1 MNNKH
6 SKNSRTL
13 SMYVRLCAGKR
24 INKAEEANRFGVDE
38 RSIQRDIDDIRAFLE
53 DQKAESTAESREIVY
68 DRIHKGFVMTGTD
81 GSAMS
86 NSEILA
92 VSKILLESRA
102 FGKKEMEALLNK
114 LVEGCVPLRNMK
126 LVSDLIANEK
136 YHYVELTHPIWN
148 PDILWKLGEAVR
160 GCNRLEIHYQKQD
173 AVQENVKR
181 VIEPVGIIFS
191 EYYFYLNAFIV
202 EKNAAGRYEHKYS
215 YLAIFR
221 IDRIVKCREMGE
233 KFKLPYNGRF
243 EEGEFRKRVQFMY
256 SGELMRV
263 KFLFFGRNAEAV
275 LDRLPTAKI
284 VSGQDGAC
292 EIEAEVYGKGILMW
306 LLSQGEQVEILRPE
320 WLREEMGQKLG
331 KMQERYQ

>member
-136 YHYVELTHPIWN
+136 YHYVELTHPIRN

-215 YLAIFR
+215 YPAIFR

-233 KFKLPYNGRF
+233 KFKLP
-243 EEGEFRKRVQFMY
+243 
-256 SGELMRV
+256 
-263 KFLFFGRNAEAV
+263 
-275 LDRLPTAKI
+275 
-284 VSGQDGAC
+284 
-292 EIEAEVYGKGILMW
+292 
-306 LLSQGEQVEILRPE
+306 
-320 WLREEMGQKLG
+320 
-331 KMQERYQ
+331 

>member
-1 MNNKH
+1 M
-6 SKNSRTL
+6 
-13 SMYVRLCAGKR
+13 
-24 INKAEEANRFGVDE
+24 
-38 RSIQRDIDDIRAFLE
+38 
-53 DQKAESTAESREIVY
+53 
-68 DRIHKGFVMTGTD
+68 
-81 GSAMS
+81 
-86 NSEILA
+86 
-92 VSKILLESRA
+92 
-102 FGKKEMEALLNK
+102 
-114 LVEGCVPLRNMK
+114 PLRNMK

-136 YHYVELTHPIWN
+136 YHYVELTHPIRN

-202 EKNAAGRYEHKYS
+202 EKNATGRYEHKYS
-215 YLAIFR
+215 YPAIFR

-284 VSGQDGAC
+284 VSCQDGAC

-320 WLREEMGQKLG
+320 WLREEMGQKIG
-331 KMQERYQ
+331 QRQERSQ